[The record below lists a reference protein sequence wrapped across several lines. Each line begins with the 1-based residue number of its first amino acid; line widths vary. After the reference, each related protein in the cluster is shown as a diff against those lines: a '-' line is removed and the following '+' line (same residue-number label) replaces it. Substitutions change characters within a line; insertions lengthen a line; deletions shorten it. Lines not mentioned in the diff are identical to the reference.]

1 MSIDGVDLEKA
12 KQDPNLAE
20 AFEEDEKKI
29 DEEIE
34 RQFGRIKTHFENAL
48 QFSKEQALKELKQ
61 LYESDDIYYQKI
73 QLQENKLAIEDLQ
86 KQIRQIFQISHSV
99 PESGR
104 IEQGEVTSNSIQF
117 VIKMPEN
124 SQGRGMMYKYVESG
138 GDLDQQKGV
147 HIDNYMGTTINS
159 LKPDTTYQIM
169 AKYRLFINLSWM
181 FAWSPYSEPM
191 EITTKSK

>member
-1 MSIDGVDLEKA
+1 MSVDGVDFERA
-12 KQDPNLAE
+12 KQDPYLAK

-29 DEEIE
+29 DQQIE
-34 RQFGRIKTHFENAL
+34 REFERIKNDFENDL
-48 QFSKEQALKELKQ
+48 KFSKEKALKELKQ
-61 LYESDDIYYQKI
+61 LYESDDKYYQKI
-73 QLQENKLAIEDLQ
+73 QLEKNKLAWDLSQ
-86 KQIRQIFQISHSV
+86 QIRQIFQISHSV